1 MTDTFTPYRAYVFSI
16 AYRML
21 GSVMD
26 AEDMVQETFLHWRK
40 VDQAGVESPK
50 AYLATI
56 VTRLCIDYL
65 RSARVQR
72 ETYVGPWLPEPLI
85 IESGPSAEGM
95 TALSDSLSTAFL
107 ILLESLTPTERA
119 AFLLREVFAYDYA
132 EVAEIIEKSEANVRQ
147 IVRRARQH
155 IQERRPRFEPSSTDQ
170 TALLEQ
176 FMLACVAGDMSGL
189 MALLA
194 EDVAQYSDGGGKVH
208 AARRPIFGAEKVA
221 QFLLGI
227 TRQAPADASV
237 QIGQANGQPAL
248 FIFEGGQLF
257 GVMTMDVV
265 NGRIQNIYSVVNPDK
280 LRHFS
285 K

>member
-1 MTDTFTPYRAYVFSI
+1 MTDTFTQYRAYVFSI

-40 VDQAGVESPK
+40 VDQAEVKSPK
-50 AYLATI
+50 SYLATI
-56 VTRLCIDYL
+56 VTRLCLDYL

-72 ETYVGPWLPEPLI
+72 ETYVGPWLPEPLVK
-85 IESGPSAEGM
+85 ETGPSAEGM

-107 ILLESLTPTERA
+107 VLLESLTPTERA
-119 AFLLREVFAYDYA
+119 AFLLREVFAYEYA
-132 EVAEIIEKSEANVRQ
+132 EVAEIIGKSETNVRQ
-147 IVRRARQH
+147 IVRRAKQH
-155 IQERRPRFEPSSTDQ
+155 IEDRRPRFDPSPTDQ

-176 FMLACVAGDMSGL
+176 FMQACANGDLSGL

-194 EDVAQYSDGGGKVH
+194 EDVVEYSDGGGKVH
-208 AARRPIFGAEKVA
+208 AARKPIIGAEKVA
-221 QFLLGI
+221 HFLLGI
-227 TRQAPADASV
+227 TRQAPADAAV
-237 QIGQANGQPAL
+237 QVGQANGQPAL
-248 FIFEGGQLF
+248 FIYEAGQLF

-280 LRHFS
+280 LRHLS
-285 K
+285 A